1 MEVSQISPEANIL
14 AVEASYRIRLPQ
26 LLCKRLSWIVG
37 DQPLTAWL
45 LVGGPGRCRLVSAAE
60 VDSDPALQS
69 LEARI
74 AEELDAP
81 STNALEFQ
89 GEVSVALI
97 VRLVQVQLTR
107 HKTSGWR
114 LTLPRPIAA
123 IMQLRPSESSIAAFF
138 LQGHIELW
146 TMETL
151 RSSVSTPLTEII

>member
-1 MEVSQISPEANIL
+1 MEVTQANSEASIL

-26 LLCKRLSWIVG
+26 PLCKRLSWIVG

-45 LVGGPGRCRLVSAAE
+45 LLGSPGRCRLVSAAE

-69 LEARI
+69 LKARI
-74 AEELDAP
+74 AEELDAR
-81 STNALEFQ
+81 STSALEFQ
-89 GEVSVALI
+89 GEVSAALI
-97 VRLVQVQLTR
+97 VRLLQVQLTR
-107 HKTSGWR
+107 HETSGWR

-123 IMQLRPSESSIAAFF
+123 IMQLHPSESSLAAFF
-138 LQGHIELW
+138 LQDHIELW